1 MKEISIRGVWLSLL
15 GFQSRFFG
23 LLALSRVS
31 KVVEQLPIPNTD
43 GSKIL
48 IVGGGNIDDGDIPDF
63 EKYDIICFS
72 NSSLLF
78 APDNLQVQVLWFFTP
93 AFNEQLKTV
102 DAKKMVFI
110 CVGNP
115 PRWDK
120 KNILKK
126 VSMNSKVPVNEFQV
140 IQESDERAK
149 SSLIYK
155 GLRRFVWLTT
165 GTTGLLWVIEN
176 QEYSSI
182 DILGY
187 DLYQFDSHS
196 PRLGHSI
203 PVERQILKELVRQ
216 NKVRKL

>member
-1 MKEISIRGVWLSLL
+1 MWLSLVGL
-15 GFQSRFFG
+15 QSKFFG
-23 LLALSRVS
+23 LLASSRVS
-31 KVVEQLPIPNTD
+31 KVVQQLPEPKTD

-48 IVGGGNIDDGDIPDF
+48 MVGGGKIDKDALHDF
-63 EKYDIICFS
+63 SKYDLVCFS
-72 NSSLLF
+72 NSSLSL
-78 APDNLQVQVLWFFTP
+78 APHDLQRPIFWFFTP
-93 AFNEQLKTV
+93 AFNGEWDRDDVYREQMT
-102 DAKKMVFI
+102 FI

-115 PRWDK
+115 LRWDEK
-120 KNILKK
+120 KILEK
-126 VSMNSKVPVNEFQV
+126 VSLNTSVPVNEFQV
-140 IQESDERAK
+140 IRESDETMK

-187 DLYQFDSHS
+187 DLYQFDSDS

-216 NKVRKL
+216 NKVKKL

>member
-1 MKEISIRGVWLSLL
+1 MWLSLL
-15 GFQSRFFG
+15 GLQSKFFG

-31 KVVEQLPIPNTD
+31 EVVEQLPSPNTD

-48 IVGGGNIDDGDIPDF
+48 VVGGGNIDKGDLPDF

-72 NSSLLF
+72 NSSLSL
-78 APDNLQVQVLWFFTP
+78 APDNLQVPVLWFFTP
-93 AFNEQLKTV
+93 AFNGQLKTV
-102 DAKKMVFI
+102 DAKKMAFI

-120 KNILKK
+120 KNILEK
-126 VSMNSKVPVNEFQV
+126 VRLNSKVPVNEFQV
-140 IQESDERAK
+140 IQESDEGTK

-165 GTTGLLWVIEN
+165 GTTGLLWVAEN
-176 QEYSSI
+176 KAYSSI

-187 DLYQFDSHS
+187 DLYRFDSDS
-196 PRLGHSI
+196 YQLGHSI
-203 PVERQILKELVRQ
+203 PVERQILKELVKL
-216 NKVRKL
+216 NKVTKL